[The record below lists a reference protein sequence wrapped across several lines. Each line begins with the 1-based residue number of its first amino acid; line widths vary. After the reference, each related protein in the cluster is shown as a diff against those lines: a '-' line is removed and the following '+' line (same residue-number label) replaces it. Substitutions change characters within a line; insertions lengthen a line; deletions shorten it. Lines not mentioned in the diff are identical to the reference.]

1 MNKTSEKFSLSIIH
15 WGNYLILFIPF
26 LVYRRTLFPYIFV
39 KIIIFQILV
48 EIIFVF
54 WLCLMIFNKKYRP
67 DFKNPLVLSSTIFIG
82 ILFLTM
88 FTGVDF
94 SRSFWGT
101 HERMTGIFT
110 ILHFYIWFLILT
122 SCFKDWRDWRKFIW
136 VSLGCSF
143 LVGLYGLGQK
153 LGFQFLLREADVT
166 RLSSTLGNPIFLAVY
181 AMMHIFL
188 AGFLI
193 FVERKWF
200 LKSLAIFLIIFN
212 LIIMPLSASRG
223 VFWSFGFTLILFFI
237 LLIILISSKKI
248 KITIIFLLL
257 LIISGFIFLQTSKVQ
272 PYVEK
277 LPYSLKRIVDL
288 KELKEFDWTRT
299 LAWNIAFQGFKEKPI
314 FGWGWENYNIVFNKY
329 YNPRYLEGG
338 FAETWFDK
346 SHNQILDLLVLTG
359 IFGIISYLAIFF
371 SLFRALYKRV
381 RKNTEMALSGKIA
394 VGILGLMFSAY
405 FVQNLSVFDTPASL
419 IIFYFGLGLVYFI
432 TNSTDYE
439 SNQTA
444 NKDQLRGG
452 KSLKKFSFFLVIVL
466 SVFAIY
472 KFNIK
477 PLRQSHFAYLGA
489 NLSLTNL
496 ETGLG
501 FYKKALSRPCF
512 VNSEI
517 RLQLVKSLLGAR
529 GYSNTSPSVLKG
541 GLEFAI
547 SEIEKSIKEHP
558 LDVRQYLFLGKTYN
572 AAAVFDKSY
581 SEKAEK
587 TLQIALEFSP
597 KRQEIY
603 YDLGWAKLSQKK
615 YDESI
620 DIYKKALNLNE
631 NVIGSYWNLGLAYL
645 SAGKYKEGLEEINI
659 AHQMGYSYY
668 RPDPNITLFIAK
680 AFSEVGDYTRAISL
694 CDFVLSQIDSGN
706 IDAMAL
712 KTIYLVKSGSMAEAL
727 KLLGEISKI
736 NPDVAKEVEEF
747 INKL

>member
-1 MNKTSEKFSLSIIH
+1 MNKSSENLSLAVIR
-15 WGNYLILFIPF
+15 WGSYLILLLPF
-26 LVYRRTLFPYIFV
+26 FVYRRVLFPYIFG

-54 WLCLMIFNKKYRP
+54 WFYLLTFNKKYRP
-67 DFKNPLVLSSTIFIG
+67 DFKNSLIISLTAFVG
-82 ILFLTM
+82 ILFVTM
-88 FTGVDF
+88 LTGVDI
-94 SRSFWGT
+94 SRSFFGT
-101 HERMTGIFT
+101 QERMTGVLT
-110 ILHFYIWFLILT
+110 IAHFYFWFLILS
-122 SCFKDWRDWRKFIW
+122 SCFKNWADWRKFLW
-136 VSLGCSF
+136 VSLTSSF

-153 LGFQFLLREADVT
+153 LGLQFLLKGDALQ
-166 RLSSTLGNPIFLAVY
+166 LSSTLGNPIFLGVY
-181 AMMHIFL
+181 AMANLFIAAFL
-188 AGFLI
+188 VFI
-193 FVERKWF
+193 ERKWLQRGVLTF
-200 LKSLAIFLIIFN
+200 FIVFNSAIMAFG
-212 LIIMPLSASRG
+212 ASRG
-223 VFWSFGFTLILFFI
+223 VIFAFALILFLFLIYLIFI
-237 LLIILISSKKI
+237 LPSRKTKTVLFILIALFI
-248 KITIIFLLL
+248 ITIVFIPAQKGKPWVVEAPYFIQR
-257 LIISGFIFLQTSKVQ
+257 IIN
-272 PYVEK
+272 
-277 LPYSLKRIVDL
+277 LKTDL
-288 KELKEFDWTRT
+288 WVRT
-299 LAWNIAFQGFKEKPI
+299 TAWDVALQGFKEKPI
-314 FGWGWENYNIVFNKY
+314 LGWGWENYNVVFNKH

-338 FAETWFDK
+338 FSDTWFDK

-359 IFGIISYLAIFF
+359 TLGVISYLAIFF
-371 SLFRALYKRV
+371 FLFRALYKRV
-381 RKNTEMALSGKIA
+381 RKNTEIALSGKVA
-394 VGILGLMFSAY
+394 VGILGSMFSAY
-405 FVQNLSVFDTPASL
+405 FIQNLSVFDTPASL

-432 TNSTDYE
+432 TNSTDYK
-439 SNQTA
+439 SNQ
-444 NKDQLRGG
+444 NVSKDQPKGG
-452 KSLKKFSFFLVIVL
+452 KSLKKFSFFLVIIL
-466 SVFAIY
+466 SAFAIY

-477 PLRQSHFAYLGA
+477 PFRQSHFAYLGA

-496 ETGLG
+496 ETGLD
-501 FYKKALSRPCF
+501 FYKKALSKPCF

-517 RLQLVKSLLGAR
+517 RLQLVKSLLEAR
-529 GYSNTSPSVLKG
+529 GYNNTSPSVLKG

-620 DIYKKALNLNE
+620 DVYKKALNLNE
-631 NVIGSYWNLGLAYL
+631 NVIGSHWNLGLAYL

-712 KTIYLVKSGSMAEAL
+712 KAIYLVKSGSMTEAL